1 MSCALIDTWGLAC
14 LCGRLRR
21 ADELMKLGPFRK
33 SFKEAGLTNIK
44 KWRAKLSS
52 LDRLFACCDVGL
64 LVAPAVAPPLL
75 LLRFCFYYA
84 STAPPLLLLRFCFYY
99 ASTAPP
105 LLLPHP
111 MRLVTL

>member
-1 MSCALIDTWGLAC
+1 MGAHARLACEALRLANLCTLAGCGCGILLFHMSCALIDTWGLAC

-52 LDRLFACCDVGL
+52 LDRLFACCDVRL
-64 LVAPAVAPPLL
+64 LVAPAV
-75 LLRFCFYYA
+75 
-84 STAPPLLLLRFCFYY
+84 
-99 ASTAPP
+99 APP

-111 MRLVTL
+111 MRLVTS